1 MARCQKRMTPKARLE
16 ALMRPFEW
24 ISCPDP
30 RLAEAI
36 DYLSQHP
43 GKQLRCQLTQACAE
57 LVARE
62 PLPAATMAGEA
73 IELLHTYSLVHD
85 DLPAMDDDDL
95 RRGQPTLHCA
105 FDEATAIL
113 AGDGLQAAA
122 FQRLVEIDALSPEQR
137 LEILRVVSIAVGFQ
151 GMVGG
156 QALDLA
162 AEHHAVSA
170 AALKGI
176 HDLKT
181 GALISAAAEVG
192 AICADASSA
201 QREALVRF
209 AKAIGL
215 AFQVTDDVLDVT
227 GDSASLGKTAGKDE
241 RAEKSTYVSTLGLDG
256 AQQEADRLLDEA
268 LEALSDFGDSAAP
281 LRDLARKMVH
291 RQT

>member
-1 MARCQKRMTPKARLE
+1 ME
-16 ALMRPFEW
+16 PFAW
-24 ISCPDP
+24 LSCPDP
-30 RLAEAI
+30 KLADAL
-36 DYLSQHP
+36 DYLAQHP
-43 GKQLRCQLTQACAE
+43 GKQIRSRLTVASAE
-57 LVARE
+57 LVAGVSVS
-62 PLPAATMAGEA
+62 AAVMAGEA

-122 FQRLVEIDALSPEQR
+122 FQRLTEIEALSAEQR
-137 LEILRVVSIAVGFQ
+137 LEMIGVVSEAVGFH

-162 AEHHAVSA
+162 AEHQAVPA
-170 AALKGI
+170 NALRDI
-176 HDLKT
+176 HSLKT

-192 AICADASSA
+192 AICGGATRSQRDALA
-201 QREALVRF
+201 RF

-241 RAEKSTYVSTLGLDG
+241 RAEKSTYVSTLGLEG
-256 AQQEADRLLDEA
+256 AQQEADTLLKEA
-268 LEALSDFGDSAAP
+268 LHALAEFGEAAEP
-281 LRDLARKMVH
+281 LRALARKMVH
-291 RQT
+291 RDT

>member
-1 MARCQKRMTPKARLE
+1 
-16 ALMRPFEW
+16 MRPFDW

-36 DYLSQHP
+36 QYLSQHP
-43 GKQLRCQLTQACAE
+43 GKQLRSRLTQACAE
-57 LVARE
+57 LVAGE
-62 PLPAATMAGEA
+62 PVATAVMAGEA

-122 FQRLVEIDALSPEQR
+122 FQRITEIEALSAEQR
-137 LEILRVVSIAVGFQ
+137 LEILKVVSIAVGFQ

-162 AEHHAVSA
+162 AEHQAISDK
-170 AALKGI
+170 ALRGI

-192 AICADASSA
+192 AICAGASSA
-201 QREALVRF
+201 QREAFVRF

-227 GDSASLGKTAGKDE
+227 GDSESLGKTAGKDE

-268 LEALSDFGDSAAP
+268 LGALSEFGEAAEP